1 MTPVTNQSRRPSPW
15 RSAPLLALLMSLG
28 APGLAHAA
36 DDGDEEVEKEAS
48 KDPRTDKGALGLAP
62 GIPQVSALPGG
73 FAPAY
78 SPDAQK
84 NEDWHP
90 DFHGYVSIPLRLG
103 FNNRAGTVTN
113 EQYSTVIHAPPVVP
127 EYRDAFSYTSVLTDP
142 YVQLQFAYGNSV
154 VQANVILQ
162 ARSANTAMSFFDAS
176 TRGGITDAFLTFDL
190 PDLARDVAMR
200 IHVGAFTNR
209 YGATGEYDEGKYGTP
224 LIARTNGVGE
234 NIIANIK
241 LGSFNLEL
249 QQGFQGQLDKAPL
262 GIVPG
267 DWNDYADPNLGTG
280 LVHHAHAGLSYK
292 TYGGVGLHYM
302 HAWTA
307 DERAD
312 MGTTPDGKIDVLA
325 ADLRLTLH
333 RLGHFYAAGSYTN
346 ANNSRSVGRIIE
358 IQNAL
363 GGPGLMRSFLG
374 PNGNG
379 TGTLLTFGGQY
390 DLSIA
395 RLLYGEV
402 FTGFSPDIII
412 SAFAN
417 STSVTSADPN
427 YDNKQMFKFG
437 VEGAYAF
444 SPWMAAGMR
453 FDSVAQDLSD
463 ADKSFYVISPRIIF
477 RSDWQSRD
485 QVTLQYSKYLYGSQ
499 VYVRTGSPAQYDPSV
514 RPDEDVVS
522 LAATMWW

>member
-1 MTPVTNQSRRPSPW
+1 MKTPYRRPSKA
-15 RSAPLLALLMSLG
+15 RYTSACALLLGLGTPSLAWAQQKSPVTET
-28 APGLAHAA
+28 APE
-36 DDGDEEVEKEAS
+36 DER
-48 KDPRTDKGALGLAP
+48 KDTGSLGLAP

-84 NEDWHP
+84 NEDWHA
-90 DFHGYVSIPLRLG
+90 DFHGYVSMPLRLG
-103 FNNRAGTVTN
+103 FNNRAGNVTDQ
-113 EQYSTVIHAPPVVP
+113 QYSTVIHAPPVVP

-142 YVQLQFAYGNSV
+142 YVQLNFAYGNSV

-190 PDLARDVAMR
+190 PDLSKAVGMKF
-200 IHVGAFTNR
+200 HVGAFTNR

-234 NIIANIK
+234 NIIANLK
-241 LGSFNLEL
+241 LGDFDIEL

-267 DWNDYADPNLGTG
+267 DWNDYADPNIGTG
-280 LVHHAHAGLSYK
+280 LVHHLHAGIGYK
-292 TYGGVGLHYM
+292 GYGGLGFHYL
-302 HAWTA
+302 HAWSA
-307 DERAD
+307 DERAN

-325 ADLRLTLH
+325 ADLRLALH
-333 RLGHFYAAGSYTN
+333 RFGHLYVAGSYTD
-346 ANNSRSVGRIIE
+346 ALYSRSVGRIIE

-363 GGPGLMRSFLG
+363 GGPGLMRSYLG
-374 PNGNG
+374 PASNG

-395 RLLYGEV
+395 RLLYGNAFE
-402 FTGFSPDIII
+402 GFSPDIML
-412 SAFAN
+412 SFFAN
-417 STSVTSADPN
+417 STSVTSADAN
-427 YDNKQMFKFG
+427 WDNKQMFKWG
-437 VEGAYAF
+437 TEAAYAL
-444 SPWMAAGMR
+444 WTWVAAGVR
-453 FDSVAQDLSD
+453 FDSVSQDLSD

-499 VYVRTGSPAQYDPSV
+499 VYVRNGSPAQIDPTIN
-514 RPDEDVVS
+514 PDEDVIS